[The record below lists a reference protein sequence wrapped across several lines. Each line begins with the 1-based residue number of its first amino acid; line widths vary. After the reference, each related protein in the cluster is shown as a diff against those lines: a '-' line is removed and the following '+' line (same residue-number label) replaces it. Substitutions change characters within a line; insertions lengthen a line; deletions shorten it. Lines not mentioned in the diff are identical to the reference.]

1 MDRPKRIEVNCTT
14 GVVSEIELTDEEI
27 AQHEQDAVIAEME
40 RAEREA
46 VAQAQADAKLSAQAK
61 LAALGLT
68 GDEIA
73 ALTKQLDTF
82 VSSLIPL
89 FRDIDVATDQY

>member
-1 MDRPKRIEVNCTT
+1 MDKPKRIEVNCTT

-27 AQHEQDAVIAEME
+27 AQREQDAVIAEME

-46 VAQAQADAKLSAQAK
+46 AAQAEADAKLSAQAK

-73 ALTKQLDTF
+73 ALTK
-82 VSSLIPL
+82 
-89 FRDIDVATDQY
+89 

>member
-1 MDRPKRIEVNCTT
+1 MSDVPKKL
-14 GVVSEIELTDEEI
+14 VVDLAKGTQQYIDLTPEEIEQRAVDAAAAEI
-27 AQHEQDAVIAEME
+27 E

-46 VAQAQADAKLSAQAK
+46 VEAAEADAKLAAQGK

-73 ALTKQLDTF
+73 AITK
-82 VSSLIPL
+82 
-89 FRDIDVATDQY
+89 